1 MVPSTVKDSQQRG
14 SRKLNG
20 NRRGKQNYVGSENHS
35 PHQLRKRS
43 HFGTGYRKKLPPER
57 KQKIKWEQE
66 GHRLGLNWLLMGVG
80 NGKK

>member
-1 MVPSTVKDSQQRG
+1 MCCSSNVLITD
-14 SRKLNG
+14 LNVYASE
-20 NRRGKQNYVGSENHS
+20 NNNYAGSENHS